1 MLLHLLYTSGHEYC
15 FESYLLLLFSLFVL
29 MIISK
34 HYSTYTVS
42 LHLCLKSFLSL
53 HISHK
58 IRFKS
63 KIHSRKDKNNSK
75 DEEKREESKL
85 DTRGDEERRKTRKN
99 GSSSSVHPKVPF
111 VVLVRYINSI

>member
-1 MLLHLLYTSGHEYC
+1 MILIKVVQGK
-15 FESYLLLLFSLFVL
+15 SYILLLFSLFVL

-42 LHLCLKSFLSL
+42 LNLYLKSFLSL

-63 KIHSRKDKNNSK
+63 KIHSRKDENNPK

-85 DTRGDEERRKTRKN
+85 HTRGDEELRKTRKN
-99 GSSSSVHPKVPF
+99 KLSSSDHTKLPF
-111 VVLVRYINSI
+111 VVLVRDINSIF

>member
-1 MLLHLLYTSGHEYC
+1 
-15 FESYLLLLFSLFVL
+15 

-34 HYSTYTVS
+34 HYSMY
-42 LHLCLKSFLSL
+42 LKKLSL

-58 IRFKS
+58 NRFKS
-63 KIHSRKDKNNSK
+63 EINSIKDENTSKDK
-75 DEEKREESKL
+75 EKREESKL

-111 VVLVRYINSI
+111 VVLVRDTNSIC